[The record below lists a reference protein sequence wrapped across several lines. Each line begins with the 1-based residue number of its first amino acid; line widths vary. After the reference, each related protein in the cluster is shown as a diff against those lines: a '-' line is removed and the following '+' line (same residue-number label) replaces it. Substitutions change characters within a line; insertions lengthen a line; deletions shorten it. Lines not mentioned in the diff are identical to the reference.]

1 MTGFF
6 GAGGMGGNVERDMP
20 GGTVDFTKPVR
31 IKDKP
36 ELDVRVVDT
45 TYIADQA
52 MRAFVLVVI
61 TGEDGND
68 QAALWDE
75 NGKPYSFDGRA
86 IRNGYTLENVPEKIV
101 WYFNVYKDGSAFPN
115 VDRVFADKHSGE
127 AKGAEPLS
135 LGRVKVPEGQTPL
148 NDKLGHRLL
157 DVFNEGIKARDA
169 GTGSPY
175 HGHSLE
181 GCIHAAGWVQRDL
194 RLALNSAHAA
204 LRALAGDGRRR
215 QMKALIVGGP
225 NRGQV
230 VDIEVTPASVLELVE
245 VCDRV
250 RGESFWFKVEADVQD
265 KHEYVMRELCRAYEY
280 LMKGETHRQ
289 HIKKNGKL

>member
-20 GGTVDFTKPVR
+20 
-31 IKDKP
+31 
-36 ELDVRVVDT
+36 
-45 TYIADQA
+45 
-52 MRAFVLVVI
+52 
-61 TGEDGND
+61 
-68 QAALWDE
+68 
-75 NGKPYSFDGRA
+75 
-86 IRNGYTLENVPEKIV
+86 
-101 WYFNVYKDGSAFPN
+101 
-115 VDRVFADKHSGE
+115 GE

-169 GTGSPY
+169 GTESPY

-289 HIKKNGKL
+289 HVKKNGKL

>member
-6 GAGGMGGNVERDMP
+6 GAGGMGGNVARDFP
-20 GGTVDFTKPVR
+20 RDGTVDFTKPVR

-101 WYFNVYKDGSAFPN
+101 QYLNMYDGGVVFGHAT
-115 VDRVFADKHSGE
+115 REFADGNAGGVRGGKRI
-127 AKGAEPLS
+127 ACV
-135 LGRVKVPEGQTPL
+135 RVEFEEGQY
-148 NDKLGHRLL
+148 D
-157 DVFNEGIKARDA
+157 D
-169 GTGSPY
+169 
-175 HGHSLE
+175 
-181 GCIHAAGWVQRDL
+181 
-194 RLALNSAHAA
+194 
-204 LRALAGDGRRR
+204 
-215 QMKALIVGGP
+215 
-225 NRGQV
+225 
-230 VDIEVTPASVLELVE
+230 
-245 VCDRV
+245 
-250 RGESFWFKVEADVQD
+250 
-265 KHEYVMRELCRAYEY
+265 
-280 LMKGETHRQ
+280 
-289 HIKKNGKL
+289 